1 MVYISKALQV
11 CERLSKSGSRI
22 NNPLFTYMPYYTSF
36 WWNGDNDRLTGC
48 CEVLPQGQSWQFQE
62 QTCPCSKPPAYCSN
76 NTTWPQL
83 HVVNQTKPVQWI
95 VHTHHK
101 GRFRAIFQ
109 ITRLVHLPPIRFVH
123 LLQNRTFGHNWC
135 RFSAGQMTFLSM
147 NQPCK
152 STEENLEHWLQPVN
166 QWDHPLQSST
176 PPHPWLIQQL
186 TTDGRDVAAFMSSLQ
201 HQHSQWLAPHWLSV
215 NRIL

>member
-1 MVYISKALQV
+1 
-11 CERLSKSGSRI
+11 
-22 NNPLFTYMPYYTSF
+22 MPYYTSF
-36 WWNGDNDRLTGC
+36 WWNEDNDRLTGC

-76 NTTWPQL
+76 IHNMAPITCSES
-83 HVVNQTKPVQWI
+83 NQASTMNI
-95 VHTHHK
+95 NTHHT

-109 ITRLVHLPPIRFVH
+109 ITRLVQLPPIRFVH

-135 RFSAGQMTFLSM
+135 RFSAGQMTLLSP

-176 PPHPWLIQQL
+176 LLYPWLIQQL
-186 TTDGRDVAAFMSSLQ
+186 TADGRDVAAFMSSL
-201 HQHSQWLAPHWLSV
+201 
-215 NRIL
+215 